1 MRGIIPS
8 LEEHAHAEGRI
19 CGRPLLPEGPSTY
32 DAPAWVLI
40 LEICYKVTE
49 SRPQPKARSMTHSE
63 PGLFLRHDWTTD
75 EIVAIHDLPLLDL
88 IAEANRV
95 HRQFHDAGDIQKA
108 SLLSIKTGGCPEDCA
123 YCPQSAHH
131 RGVHLDKLDMM
142 ESGAVLALAARAKAA
157 GADRFCMGAAWRNV
171 RDGAAFDA
179 VLDMVRGVR
188 ALGMEACVT
197 LGMLTAAQAERLQQA
212 GLTAY
217 NHNLDTSP
225 EFYPNIV
232 TTRTYE
238 DRLATLRAV
247 RAAGLQMC
255 CGGIIGMGEA
265 VRDRASMLQV
275 LAAFDPH
282 PESVPINALV
292 PVEGTPLGQRERIG
306 AIDFVRMIAAA
317 RIVLPAARVRL
328 SAGRSVLNREAQ
340 ILCMVAGA
348 NSIFYGEAL
357 LTTPNVAEDE
367 DDALF
372 AALAPPRGEK
382 SVQC

>member
-1 MRGIIPS
+1 MT
-8 LEEHAHAEGRI
+8 HAETGHFFR
-19 CGRPLLPEGPSTY
+19 Y
-32 DAPAWVLI
+32 
-40 LEICYKVTE
+40 
-49 SRPQPKARSMTHSE
+49 
-63 PGLFLRHDWTTD
+63 DWTID
-75 EIVAIHDLPLLDL
+75 EITAIHDLPLLDL
-88 IAEANRV
+88 ISRANGI
-95 HRQFHDAGDIQKA
+95 HRNFHTVSDIQKA

-123 YCPQSAHH
+123 YCPQSAHY
-131 RGVHLDKLDMM
+131 REVHLDKVDMM
-142 ESGAVLALAARAKAA
+142 KTGDVLDAAARAKAA

-171 RDGAAFDA
+171 RDGAGFDA

-188 ALGMEACVT
+188 ALGLEACVT
-197 LGMLTAAQAERLQQA
+197 LGMLNENQAQRLKEA

-225 EFYPNIV
+225 EFYPNII

-238 DRLATLRAV
+238 DRLKTLGAV

-255 CGGIIGMGEA
+255 CGGIVGMGET
-265 VRDRASMLQV
+265 VRDRASMLRI
-275 LAAFDPH
+275 LAEFDPH

-292 PVEGTPLGQRERIG
+292 PVEGTPLGQQTRIDP
-306 AIDFVRMIAAA
+306 IDFVRMIATT

-328 SAGRSVLNREAQ
+328 SAGRSVLSREAQ

-357 LTTPNVAEDE
+357 LTTPNVTVNE

-372 AALAPPRGEK
+372 AALAPLSSAPTAVH
-382 SVQC
+382 S

>member
-1 MRGIIPS
+1 VAKTIIS
-8 LEEHAHAEGRI
+8 SGFF
-19 CGRPLLPEGPSTY
+19 GPSEAT
-32 DAPAWVLI
+32 I
-40 LEICYKVTE
+40 
-49 SRPQPKARSMTHSE
+49 MTHPESG
-63 PGLFLRHDWTTD
+63 PFLRHDWTTD

-95 HRQFHDAGDIQKA
+95 HRHFHDVSDVQKA

-131 RGVHLDKLDMM
+131 REVHLGKVDMM
-142 ESGAVLALAARAKAA
+142 ETQDVLARAARAKAA

-171 RDGAAFDA
+171 RDGETFDA

-197 LGMLTAAQAERLQQA
+197 LGMLTAHQAERLKGA

-225 EFYPNIV
+225 EFYQSIV

-255 CGGIIGMGEA
+255 CGGIIGMGET
-265 VRDRASMLQV
+265 VRDRASMLQT
-275 LAAFDPH
+275 LATFDPH

-292 PVEGTPLGQRERIG
+292 PVEGTPLGQRERID

-357 LTTPNVAEDE
+357 LTTPNVTETE

-372 AALAPPRGEK
+372 AALAPLSPTEN
-382 SVQC
+382 SVPSCKVEMAPKP